1 MTEKTN
7 NSLQRLLK
15 LVGALGVVY
24 VLLTIGLYSA
34 MRQPPQVFG
43 GVMRHVPTVAMYL
56 LPFEPLWLHARAG
69 NLKVGDVAPD
79 FSLHTVDKKSFVR
92 LSSLRG
98 EKPVVLVFGS
108 YT

>member
-1 MTEKTN
+1 MR
-7 NSLQRLLK
+7 RLLK
-15 LVGALGVVY
+15 ITGILAVVY
-24 VLLTIGLYSA
+24 ILLVIGLYSA
-34 MRQPPQVFG
+34 MRQPPEVFG
-43 GVMRHVPTVAMYL
+43 GVMRHVPTIAYIL

-69 NLKVGDVAPD
+69 HLKVGDITPD
-79 FSLHTVDKKSFVR
+79 FSLHTVDKKSVAQ

>member
-1 MTEKTN
+1 MR
-7 NSLQRLLK
+7 RLLK
-15 LVGALGVVY
+15 ITGILAVVY
-24 VLLTIGLYSA
+24 ILLVIGLYSA
-34 MRQPPQVFG
+34 MRQPPEVFG
-43 GVMRHVPTVAMYL
+43 WAMRHVPKVAFFL

-69 NLKVGDVAPD
+69 HLKLGDIAPD
-79 FSLHTVDKKSFVR
+79 FSLHTVDKKSVAQ